1 MDTIKYGK
9 NYLFFG
15 KNNLK
20 GKEKWKKEMQ
30 CQLFI
35 LFLLLHLMDMKLLS
49 QIALI
54 VAKHLHWLVVPTLL
68 YTADKV

>member
-1 MDTIKYGK
+1 
-9 NYLFFG
+9 
-15 KNNLK
+15 
-20 GKEKWKKEMQ
+20 
-30 CQLFI
+30 
-35 LFLLLHLMDMKLLS
+35 MDMKLLS